1 MRPVRPKT
9 PRKTVPKSKA
19 SAKDPILVYCR
30 IRPLENSFDP
40 VCVKA
45 KDDTT
50 VALFPPDVSQNAKS
64 FKEIHYTFQYV
75 FPETTTQKELFE
87 NVSFPLVQDLLNGNN
102 GLLFTYG
109 ITSSGKTYTMAGTP
123 QDGGLLPRTLD
134 VVFNSI
140 KDYQAAKYV
149 FKPDK
154 LNGFDIQSRN
164 EALFDQQKE
173 ITKTPKTPKRKENV
187 GEWSQR
193 IADSTIIDDVCGDM
207 NYAVFIS
214 YVEIYNN
221 YIYDLLEDATFDPKR
236 KTFNSKML
244 REDSAHNMYV
254 FGVVENEVKTVD
266 EALALFCKGQQKR
279 KVANTALNTESSR
292 SHSIF
297 TIRVVQAPLDPQG
310 AEILQD
316 KDQIIISQL
325 SLVDLAGSERPLRTR
340 NTGQKLRE
348 AGNINNSLMALRN
361 CIEAL
366 RDSQTQACSKMIPYR
381 ESKLTH
387 LFKTYF
393 EGEGKIRMVVCVN
406 PHADDYDEI
415 VHVMKFAEKTRDVL
429 ISRPTPVSTPL
440 SLALKP
446 GRGNIYKEAIKR
458 AKEQGVHVTEVLGPV
473 VYSLGPDFPSLS
485 IHMFDDESV
494 YTNLI
499 DFLESRIS
507 RRNTFFQDITR
518 RQDDFR
524 NNLQAIDKE
533 NVQLKQEKTI
543 LQMDLDA
550 REEQVRSLERKLS
563 STEQSYEILANQY
576 QETQNQIQNYRL
588 ELDSRERKI
597 SDQGKEI
604 EYVKIRMQEK
614 LASEKDRLK
623 RIMERRLAAKQ
634 AELERKMCFTDEKF
648 RQLREILNADDWE
661 YIGDIVA
668 PPVPPSVTS
677 TATSE
682 SSAPES
688 HRPKRR
694 SLDEP
699 SASNP
704 KFTKTKSELDF
715 RSSRHNTPQSGQQPS
730 KNEFDDLFAKEN
742 KPPSSSQRSVAIAN
756 LRHRRSQSSSGV
768 WIEHK
773 PIENLPLTTVLQPT
787 MKKKKSVSKLNVKD
801 VTNADV
807 SKYVLQHQE
816 QDSQGEMETQLY
828 KGDVIPSAGG
838 GAQVVFNDVEKLRQ
852 ESPPMTYNL
861 RKRSGDSVP
870 LREVEDRCTVSVEC
884 HGYPSKILKKKRSN

>member
-30 IRPLENSFDP
+30 IRPLENSFDQ
-40 VCVKA
+40 VCIKA

-50 VALFPPDVSQNAKS
+50 VALFPPDISQNAKS

-75 FPETTTQKELFE
+75 FPEATTQKELFE
-87 NVSFPLVQDLLNGNN
+87 NVAYPLVQDLLNGSN

-134 VVFNSI
+134 VIFNSI
-140 KDYQAAKYV
+140 KDYQAVKYV

-154 LNGFDIQSRN
+154 LNGFDVQSRN

-173 ITKTPKTPKRKENV
+173 ICKTPKTPKRRENV

-193 IADSTIIDDVCGDM
+193 IADSTIIDDVCPDM

-236 KTFNSKML
+236 KNFNSKML

-266 EALALFCKGQQKR
+266 EALTLFCKGQQKR

-406 PHADDYDEI
+406 PRADDYDEI

-429 ISRPTPVSTPL
+429 ISRPTPISTPI

-446 GRGNIYKEAIKR
+446 GRGNIYKEAVKR
-458 AKEQGVHVTEVLGPV
+458 AKEQGAT
-473 VYSLGPDFPSLS
+473 
-485 IHMFDDESV
+485 
-494 YTNLI
+494 
-499 DFLESRIS
+499 
-507 RRNTFFQDITR
+507 
-518 RQDDFR
+518 
-524 NNLQAIDKE
+524 
-533 NVQLKQEKTI
+533 
-543 LQMDLDA
+543 
-550 REEQVRSLERKLS
+550 
-563 STEQSYEILANQY
+563 
-576 QETQNQIQNYRL
+576 
-588 ELDSRERKI
+588 
-597 SDQGKEI
+597 
-604 EYVKIRMQEK
+604 
-614 LASEKDRLK
+614 EKDRLK

-634 AELERKMCFTDEKF
+634 AELERKMCLTDEKF

-661 YIGDIVA
+661 YIGDVGV
-668 PPVPPSVTS
+668 PPIPPSVTS

-699 SASNP
+699 LASNA
-704 KFTKTKSELDF
+704 KFSKTKSELDF
-715 RSSRHNTPQSGQQPS
+715 RSTRHNTPQSSQQAS

-773 PIENLPLTTVLQPT
+773 PLENLPLTTVLQPT

-801 VTNADV
+801 VTSADV

-816 QDSQGEMETQLY
+816 QDSQGEVETQLY

-852 ESPPMTYNL
+852 ESPPTSYNL